1 MIKNPPHPSPLPPV
15 DDLRKWINSSRGGEG
30 TIIGDSCSEI
40 RADRYLKPELTEI
53 PKVMSQILTTSTT
66 IHCESAAPAGWN
78 SYLTRFG
85 YDGFHL
91 RTEWATVFASAFR
104 HRPWFL
110 WTERDRK
117 ITGVLPLM
125 HISGPIFGSFLVS
138 QPYLN
143 TGGVLADTPE
153 IASQLILRA
162 VELADSLDVKH
173 LELRHEQRVEHERLN
188 SVNTEKVHMR
198 LILPTA
204 AEELWTGLKSK
215 LRSQVKKP
223 LNDSSLSVS
232 FGHLDQLDA
241 YYGVF
246 CRNMRDLGTPP
257 FSKKLFR
264 EMLIQFG
271 DSAEICTVNQNGKP
285 IASGFLLHG
294 PEVTLIPSAS
304 SLREYN
310 HTACNMLMYWHCLKR
325 SVERGQRAFD
335 FGRSSHDSGTY
346 KFKQQWGAEEHPA
359 IWQYCLRKG
368 AIGDV
373 RPSSGKFDK
382 VIAVWQ
388 KLPVWLTKIIGPGI
402 VRGIP

>member
-1 MIKNPPHPSPLPPV
+1 
-15 DDLRKWINSSRGGEG
+15 
-30 TIIGDSCSEI
+30 
-40 RADRYLKPELTEI
+40 
-53 PKVMSQILTTSTT
+53 MSQILTTSTT

-78 SYLTRFG
+78 SYLTHFG

-223 LNDSSLSVS
+223 LNDPSLGVT

-246 CRNMRDLGTPP
+246 CHNMRDLGTPP

-264 EMLIQFG
+264 EMLTQFG

-294 PEVTLIPSAS
+294 PEVTFIPSAS
-304 SLREYN
+304 SLREFN
-310 HTACNMLMYWHCLKR
+310 HTACNMLLY
-325 SVERGQRAFD
+325 
-335 FGRSSHDSGTY
+335 
-346 KFKQQWGAEEHPA
+346 
-359 IWQYCLRKG
+359 
-368 AIGDV
+368 
-373 RPSSGKFDK
+373 
-382 VIAVWQ
+382 
-388 KLPVWLTKIIGPGI
+388 
-402 VRGIP
+402 

>member
-1 MIKNPPHPSPLPPV
+1 
-15 DDLRKWINSSRGGEG
+15 
-30 TIIGDSCSEI
+30 
-40 RADRYLKPELTEI
+40 
-53 PKVMSQILTTSTT
+53 MSQMLTTSSSTT
-66 IHCESAAPAGWN
+66 IHCESKAPTGWN
-78 SYLTRFG
+78 DHLTRWG
-85 YDGFHL
+85 YEGFHL
-91 RTEWATVFASAFR
+91 RTEWSTIFANAFR

-110 WTERDRK
+110 WTEQDRR

-143 TGGVLADTPE
+143 TGGVLADTPDV
-153 IASQLILRA
+153 ASQLIDGA
-162 VELADSLDVKH
+162 VALADSLNVKH
-173 LELRHEQRVEHERLN
+173 LELRHERHVKHERLN
-188 SVNTEKVHMR
+188 SMNTEKVHMR
-198 LILPTA
+198 LELPSTVD
-204 AEELWTGLKSK
+204 ELWMGLKSK

-223 LNDSSLSVS
+223 LNDSSLTVA
-232 FGHLDQLDA
+232 FGHLDQLDTF
-241 YYGVF
+241 YRVF

-257 FSKKLFR
+257 FSKKLFG
-264 EMLIQFG
+264 EMLTQFG
-271 DSAEICTVNQNGKP
+271 DAAEICTVSQNGTP

-310 HTACNMLMYWHCLKR
+310 HTACNMLMYWHALKR

-335 FGRSSHDSGTY
+335 FGRSSHHSGTW
-346 KFKQQWGAEEHPA
+346 KFKQQWGAEEYPA

-368 AIGDV
+368 DIGDV

-388 KLPVWLTKIIGPGI
+388 KLPVWLTRLIGPEI